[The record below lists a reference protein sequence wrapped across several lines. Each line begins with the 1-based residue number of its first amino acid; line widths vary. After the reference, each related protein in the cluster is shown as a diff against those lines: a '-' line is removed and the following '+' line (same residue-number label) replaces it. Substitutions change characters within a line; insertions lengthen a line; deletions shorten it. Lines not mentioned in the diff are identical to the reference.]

1 MTTITNVRDSARGW
15 VKFGGQPT
23 LAFLVDGQAYVVGRV
38 SASSMGGCPTYYE
51 HAAFATAEVFH
62 PEPPEGFYFES
73 KGSRGGR
80 IGGMPVSGESVKI
93 YDAEPI
99 GGIHARLVK
108 AGILNAGGWEDMEQG
123 GPGMGPWIRNG
134 IIANHPPTG
143 GKPENED

>member
-1 MTTITNVRDSARGW
+1 MTTITNVRDSDRGW

-23 LAFLVDGQAYVVGRV
+23 LAFLVAGKAYLVGRV

-62 PEPPEGFYFES
+62 PEPPEGFYFEH
-73 KGSRGGR
+73 KGSRGGS
-80 IGGMPVSGESVKI
+80 IGGMLVSGEAVKI
-93 YDAEPI
+93 YDDPPSI
-99 GGIHARLVK
+99 GIFASLIEV
-108 AGILNAGGWEDMEQG
+108 GILNAGWEDMEQG

-143 GKPENED
+143 GEAGE